1 MLNSKVENW
10 KINEIKKYLP
20 LEMEIDNFPSQQKAP
35 EKLNESIAQNKS
47 LVKENE
53 EDIQSEET
61 KYTIEDSCKLI
72 SQLNEKIK
80 KFRKENMPVK
90 EKEKKIKIKEDL
102 NFEESE
108 EESDESN
115 EINEDED

>member
-1 MLNSKVENW
+1 
-10 KINEIKKYLP
+10 
-20 LEMEIDNFPSQQKAP
+20 
-35 EKLNESIAQNKS
+35 
-47 LVKENE
+47 
-53 EDIQSEET
+53 
-61 KYTIEDSCKLI
+61 
-72 SQLNEKIK
+72 
-80 KFRKENMPVK
+80 MPVK